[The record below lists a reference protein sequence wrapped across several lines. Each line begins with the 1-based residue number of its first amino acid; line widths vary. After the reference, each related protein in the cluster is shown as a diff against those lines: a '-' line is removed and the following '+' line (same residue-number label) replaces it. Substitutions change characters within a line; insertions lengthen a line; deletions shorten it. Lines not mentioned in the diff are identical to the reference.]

1 MKEGTDA
8 TQGQE
13 LGTDEHRAGSS
24 DGVIGRETTRVK
36 KGCAF
41 LNLSPQ
47 TSRKLLFKES
57 IICVQFPLCVALLF
71 FVPFVSL
78 WFHLLSY
85 FVLLATWRFHPAFL
99 LAKNI

>member
-8 TQGQE
+8 TEGQE

-41 LNLSPQ
+41 LNL
-47 TSRKLLFKES
+47 
-57 IICVQFPLCVALLF
+57 
-71 FVPFVSL
+71 
-78 WFHLLSY
+78 
-85 FVLLATWRFHPAFL
+85 
-99 LAKNI
+99 